1 MNCWLHVTIS
11 LFCMIAVVSLYFTIS
26 KIKVGSLQKFP
37 MFNLTFE
44 ENNEI
49 CFVVNACVWQLN
61 LEVWLLQS
69 HEITPICRA
78 LLNVNGGVFTVWL
91 IRAEENKEVGGHRYV

>member
-49 CFVVNACVWQLN
+49 CL
-61 LEVWLLQS
+61 WLM
-69 HEITPICRA
+69 
-78 LLNVNGGVFTVWL
+78 
-91 IRAEENKEVGGHRYV
+91 YVSGS